1 MPPGPLII
9 ESNSVVSAMTSGIS
23 WMEAWWLLILIV
35 VILVGA
41 AAIKYLFFN
50 KRD

>member
-1 MPPGPLII
+1 MNGMM
-9 ESNSVVSAMTSGIS
+9 SGMGAMG
-23 WMEAWWLLILIV
+23 AWWLLILIV

-50 KRD
+50 RRD

>member
-1 MPPGPLII
+1 MNGMM
-9 ESNSVVSAMTSGIS
+9 SGMGAMG
-23 WMEAWWLLILIV
+23 AWWLLILIV
-35 VILVGA
+35 VIVVGA